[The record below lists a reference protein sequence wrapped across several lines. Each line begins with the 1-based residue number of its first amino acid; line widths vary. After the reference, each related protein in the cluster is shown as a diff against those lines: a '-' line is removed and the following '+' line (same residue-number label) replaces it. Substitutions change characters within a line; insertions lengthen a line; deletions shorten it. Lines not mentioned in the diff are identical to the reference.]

1 VQLSLRA
8 PRRAIAA
15 AAALALLALA
25 GCGSRLPQHDFAS
38 AAPPQA
44 GVSAGGSGDYASDTG
59 VTANSITIGIV
70 NSVTSPLGSDTF
82 TGPLYGAQA
91 FFRALDAA
99 GGLHGR
105 TVRVV
110 TCDDGGSG
118 IGNQSCVHQLIDQDA
133 VFAFTAGSVL
143 DYAGASYVSSKGVP
157 DVGSEPVGTAYDQ
170 YPHLYGI
177 YGSNEPRDGSSV
189 GWNGTQY
196 QTTEVYRYFRQH
208 LGADRA
214 AVISYNQAD
223 SARYAAQLVQGL
235 KAEGYSVLQQTVD
248 FALPDFG
255 AVAAGLKAAGTQL
268 LFDAMDTRGN
278 VGLCK
283 AMDADGVHVLAKVTN
298 VQNWSEQARSDYAS
312 TPGCRAVLWAT
323 SDSRNYEDTQ
333 YPAVAAFRAAT
344 NRYYPDRAGQLS
356 QWELEGWA
364 GAQWLTDA
372 MRSCGAALTRSCVE
386 RFMNSG
392 RPYDAHGLLI
402 PTAFTHAPAPTGPQ
416 HACLD
421 AARWEDSA
429 EGGHGGWVTQVGDMD
444 TNCFQV
450 PALPYR
456 P

>member
-1 VQLSLRA
+1 MLT
-8 PRRAIAA
+8 RRAIAA
-15 AAALALLALA
+15 AALAALALA
-25 GCGSRLPQHDFAS
+25 GCGSRLPLRDFTS

-44 GVSAGGSGDYASDTG
+44 TGTAGGAGNHASDTG
-59 VTANSITIGIV
+59 VTASSVTIGIV
-70 NSVTSPLGSDTF
+70 TSVTSPLGSDTL

-99 GGLHGR
+99 GGVHGR

-118 IGNQSCVHQLIDQDA
+118 IGNQQCVHQLIDQDA
-133 VFAFTAGSVL
+133 VFAFTAGSTL
-143 DYAGASYVSSKGVP
+143 DYAGAPYVSAKGVP
-157 DVGSEPVGTAYDQ
+157 DVGGEPIGTAYDQ

-177 YGSNEPRDGSSV
+177 YGSNEPRDGKAV
-189 GWNGTQY
+189 GWNGVEY
-196 QTTEVYRYFRQH
+196 QTTEVYRFFKQR
-208 LGADRA
+208 LGARSA
-214 AVISYNQAD
+214 AVVAYNQAD
-223 SARYAAQLVQGL
+223 SARYAAQLAQGL

-248 FALPDFG
+248 FALPNFQS
-255 AVAAGLKAAGTQL
+255 VAAGMKAAGTQL

-298 VQNWSEQARSDYAS
+298 VQNWSEQARQDYADA
-312 TPGCRAVLWAT
+312 PGCRAVLWAT
-323 SDSRNYEDTQ
+323 ADSRNYEDVQ
-333 YPAVAAFRAAT
+333 YPAVKAFRDAMA
-344 NRYYPDRAGQLS
+344 RYYPDRAAKLS

-372 MRSCGAALTRSCVE
+372 MASCGADLTRACVE
-386 RFMNSG
+386 RFMDSG
-392 RPYDAHGLLI
+392 RPYDAHGLLV
-402 PTAFTHAPAPTGPQ
+402 PTAFTHAPPPSGPQ

-429 EGGHGGWVTQVGDMD
+429 EGGRGGWVTQVPDMD
-444 TNCFQV
+444 TTCFSV